1 MKYFVVAIVAVVGL
15 YYAYPLIVG
24 PDQVIED
31 VTAFTEDNAIVVQ
44 LDFSVPVRYENHFPQ
59 RSGEFLQVKARLV
72 SLGATVWKES
82 LGQGNVRPEL
92 ANKIGL
98 VSVAYEGDAPGG
110 PFITFLFN
118 RPATFEVRQ
127 GTSFDHMMVVF
138 PQPKIAANAAL

>member
-1 MKYFVVAIVAVVGL
+1 MKYFAVAIAAVLGL

-44 LDFSVPVRYENHFPQ
+44 VDFAVPVRYENHFPQ
-59 RSGEFLQVKARLV
+59 RNGEFLQVKARLV
-72 SLGATVWKES
+72 SLGSTAWKET
-82 LGQGNVRPEL
+82 LGRGDVRPEL

-98 VSVAYEGDAPGG
+98 VTVAYEGDAPGG

-118 RPATFEVRQ
+118 RPTTFEVRQ
-127 GTSFDHMMVVF
+127 ENSFDSLTIVF
-138 PQPKIAANAAL
+138 PQPKVASTAAL